1 VSLRGR
7 TAFAAGTALLLSFLL
22 LGCVSKRKAEA
33 QARAAFFAGQK
44 QAMEMAQRG
53 QAMGPTITVVGEV
66 RNPTLPWTSDM
77 TLAKALIAAEY
88 YGSKDPSQILIA
100 RNGQAIAYDP
110 KKLLNGDDVP
120 LQPRDVIEIRQ

>member
-1 VSLRGR
+1 MLG
-7 TAFAAGTALLLSFLL
+7 FLTRA
-22 LGCVSKRKAEA
+22 KRKTEPPVR
-33 QARAAFFAGQK
+33 RAFRPCL
-44 QAMEMAQRG
+44 EWLETRDCPT
-53 QAMGPTITVVGEV
+53 MGPTITVVGEV

-88 YGSKDPSQILIA
+88 YGRKDPSQILIA